1 MKVPYAGPPEGMYRA
16 SGRVAEI
23 KARFRPV
30 AEGFAGHLAQ
40 AEQGPAGDVRGLV
53 AAAARRHG
61 VDEGLLLAVAEVES
75 GLRPEAVS
83 PKGAVGAM
91 QLMPGTA
98 QGLGLGDLRDV
109 STNIDGGARYL
120 RGLLDQF
127 GGDTALALA
136 AYNAGPGAVK
146 RYGGVPPYAET
157 QGFVSRVLARL
168 RRDDS

>member
-1 MKVPYAGPPEGMYRA
+1 
-16 SGRVAEI
+16 
-23 KARFRPV
+23 
-30 AEGFAGHLAQ
+30 
-40 AEQGPAGDVRGLV
+40 
-53 AAAARRHG
+53 
-61 VDEGLLLAVAEVES
+61 VAEVES

-83 PKGAVGAM
+83 PKGAVGVM